1 MALTYERIK
10 QLTHT
15 YSNNMELGAVIRKE
29 VQKIEESRQIIKD
42 PDQVSLLDSI
52 NEILKAKEDKS

>member
-10 QLTHT
+10 QLTQA
-15 YSNNMELGAVIRKE
+15 YSNDMELGAVIRKE

-42 PDQVSLLDSI
+42 PDQISLLDSI
-52 NEILKAKEDKS
+52 NEILKAEEDES

>member
-15 YSNNMELGAVIRKE
+15 HSNNIELGAVIRRE

-42 PDQVSLLDSI
+42 PDQISLLDSI
-52 NEILKAKEDKS
+52 NEILKSKEDES

>member
-42 PDQVSLLDSI
+42 PDQISLLDSI
-52 NEILKAKEDKS
+52 NEILKAKEDES